1 MNAPLVSVLMT
12 CYNREKFLA
21 AAIESVLRQSFENFE
36 LVIVDDRST
45 DRSVEIANDYARRDS
60 RIRVVINEMNLG
72 QFANR
77 NYAMTLARGK
87 FIKYHDSDDLMY
99 PHCLAVMVAPME
111 AEPRAGFG
119 LSGAAYWHG
128 GPCPMLQTPRQCYQ
142 REFLGFGMFNAGPA
156 CALFRT
162 EVLRELGGFED
173 LGVGS
178 DNIFWLRA
186 CARYNVML
194 LPADLFWYRL
204 HSGQEFQSEKA
215 LREYAIV
222 PGEVWRAL
230 LAPECPLTGEE
241 LEQAK
246 RNRVFLLAKATYLDL
261 KAGRWRLAR
270 LRIQYMNLSL
280 GDWLRY
286 LRRPHRD
293 RLAGTPLDANGDY
306 LIPNCLHHPTPDSA
320 KAVGSSQ

>member
-12 CYNREKFLA
+12 CYNREKFLP
-21 AAIESVLRQSFENFE
+21 AAIESVLWQTFEDFE

-45 DRSVEIANDYARRDS
+45 DGSVEIARRYASRDS
-60 RIRVVINEMNLG
+60 RIRVVVNETNLG
-72 QFANR
+72 DYPNR
-77 NYAMTLARGK
+77 NRAMTLARGK

-119 LSGAAYWHG
+119 VSTGWYWNGGA
-128 GPCPMLQTPRQCYQ
+128 CPMLLTPKMCYQ

-204 HSGQEFQSEKA
+204 HPGQEFQSEKS

-230 LAPECPLTGEE
+230 FAPECPLVGEE

-246 RNRVFLLAKATYLDL
+246 RNRVFLLAKATYVDL

-270 LRIQYMNLSL
+270 MRIEHMNLSL

-286 LRRPHRD
+286 LRRPSRD
-293 RLAGTPLDANGDY
+293 RLAGTPLDADGEY
-306 LIPNCLHHPTPDSA
+306 LIPDWSNYQAADST
-320 KAVGSSQ
+320 KAAGSSK

>member
-1 MNAPLVSVLMT
+1 MNTPLVSVLMT

-21 AAIESVLRQSFENFE
+21 AAIESVLWQTFTDFE
-36 LVIVDDRST
+36 LIIVDDRST
-45 DRSVEIANDYARRDS
+45 DRSVEIANQYASRDA
-60 RIRVVINEMNLG
+60 RIRVVLNETNLG
-72 QFANR
+72 QFNNR

-87 FIKYHDSDDLMY
+87 YIKYHDSDDLMY

-119 LSGAAYWHG
+119 LSTGWCWQG
-128 GPCPMLQTPRQCYQ
+128 GPCPMLLTPKMCYQ

-156 CALFRT
+156 GALFRT
-162 EVLRELGGFED
+162 EVLRELGCFED

-178 DNIFWLRA
+178 DNIFWLKA

-204 HSGQEFQSEKA
+204 HSGQEFQSQKS
-215 LREYAIV
+215 LREYALV

-230 LAPECPLTGEE
+230 LSPECPLTGEE

-246 RNRVFLLAKATYLDL
+246 RNRVFLLAKAAYIDL
-261 KAGRWRLAR
+261 KAGRWQLAR
-270 LRIQYMNLSL
+270 LRIQHMGLSL

-286 LRRPHRD
+286 LRRPSRD
-293 RLAGTPLDANGDY
+293 RMAGTPLDDEGDY
-306 LIPNCLHHPTPDSA
+306 LIPDWSHYQTADSA
-320 KAVGSSQ
+320 KAAGLSK